1 MEQNVVEEGEVVW
14 HNKHDF
20 IKGESCLTFDDG
32 ITSLVDGGRA
42 TESIWTSLRP
52 LICCGGTPFSP
63 NWKDRNLMSGMFV
76 G

>member
-14 HNKHDF
+14 HNK
-20 IKGESCLTFDDG
+20 LTFNDG
-32 ITSLVDGGRA
+32 ITASVDGGRA